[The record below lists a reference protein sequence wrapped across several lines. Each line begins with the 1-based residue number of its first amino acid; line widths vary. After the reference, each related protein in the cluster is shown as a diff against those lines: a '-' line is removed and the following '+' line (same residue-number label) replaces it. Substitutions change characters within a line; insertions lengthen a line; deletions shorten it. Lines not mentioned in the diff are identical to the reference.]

1 MEKSELK
8 EILAK
13 ERKVYLADSWKQRLL
28 DAFLNRESFKIWHFV
43 KTMRYCDYYSSN
55 KHKSVFYSLL
65 YLFYMRRHN
74 KKCLAMGGQIAAGTF
89 GAGVVIYH
97 INGIVVNGYSQIG
110 TNCKLHGNN
119 CIGNSRDVKDCPII
133 GNNVRLGVGAKVIG
147 KVYIADDVTI
157 AAGAVVTK
165 SCFERG
171 VTLAGIPARIINR
184 NS

>member
-1 MEKSELK
+1 MPC
-8 EILAK
+8 
-13 ERKVYLADSWKQRLL
+13 YG
-28 DAFLNRESFKIWHFV
+28 
-43 KTMRYCDYYSSN
+43 
-55 KHKSVFYSLL
+55 
-65 YLFYMRRHN
+65 
-74 KKCLAMGGQIAAGTF
+74 GGQIAAGTL

-97 INGIVVNGYSQIG
+97 INGIVFNGYSHIG

-184 NS
+184 NC